1 MDREVEDFLDRCNFY
16 LESYYLNEK
25 KENILVDFTT
35 VFVSGSVYWAKVVGK
50 PVNNYEGDAK
60 EWTFDFVPDDV
71 TFLKEHKLL
80 DRLKEAR
87 DPIPGD
93 YLRLKKPELDSEGNK
108 NDPIEIIDSED
119 NPWDDRLI
127 GNGSRVDL
135 KLTVADWG
143 KGKFKSIWTKAIRVT
158 DLVEYKASAFAS
170 MNKDGPD
177 RVVAAPT
184 KTVKKAFSK
193 TVLDELDDD
202 ELPPFGE

>member
-1 MDREVEDFLDRCNFY
+1 M
-16 LESYYLNEK
+16 
-25 KENILVDFTT
+25 VDFTT

-71 TFLKEHKLL
+71 TFLKEHRLL

-135 KLTVADWG
+135 KLTIADWG

-158 DLVEYKASAFAS
+158 DLVEYKASAFAGMS
-170 MNKDGPD
+170 KEDESPKASKSKAQAK
-177 RVVAAPT
+177 AAP
-184 KTVKKAFSK
+184 K
-193 TVLDELDDD
+193 TVLAELDDD